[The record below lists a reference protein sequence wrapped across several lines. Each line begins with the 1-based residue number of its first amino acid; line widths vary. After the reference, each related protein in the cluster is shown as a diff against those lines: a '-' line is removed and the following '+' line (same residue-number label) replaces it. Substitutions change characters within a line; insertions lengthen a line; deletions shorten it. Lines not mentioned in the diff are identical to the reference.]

1 MIRQLRRSLGVLAL
15 ALALLGAL
23 ANSAFAHPLGN
34 FTVNHL
40 SIVSVRV
47 DGVHVRYI
55 LDLAEIPTLQE
66 ASSGRSSTVVA
77 TSAAALE
84 LRIGGELV
92 PLRVD
97 SSTVERLPGQA
108 GLDTLRVT
116 IDASAA
122 ASVRDGVRIAYRDQT
137 FPGRIGWHD
146 VVLRGAISDANASAD
161 DPTNELR
168 SYPADATVAPADR
181 LEAQATA
188 AIGANI
194 GSSGAPASD
203 TSRFALDVSADR
215 LTGFLRTG
223 PADLVAL
230 VAALCVAMF
239 LGALHALGPGHGKA
253 MVAAYLV
260 GSKGSARDAV
270 ILGGTVTITHTLGV
284 YALGLV
290 TLVAAQFLLP
300 EKLYPIIGVISGA
313 LVVLIGLG
321 LLRAR
326 LGRASRGPGR
336 IGDGD
341 HADHHEHAH
350 GEGPGLHR
358 HDGPVGLKALLAL
371 GVSGGLLPC
380 PTALVVLLA
389 AVSFHNLLL
398 GMVLV
403 VAFSVGL
410 AAVLM
415 GIGLALVAGQGVL
428 RRSAAATRVARSR
441 LAVTTARYLPAGSAA
456 AITIA
461 GLIITVSAAK
471 GLS

>member
-1 MIRQLRRSLGVLAL
+1 MIRLRRSLAVLLL
-15 ALALLGAL
+15 ALALLPAL
-23 ANSAFAHPLGN
+23 ANAAFAHPLGN

-40 SIVSVRV
+40 SIVTVRA

-66 ASSGRSSTVVA
+66 TNSGSISTIVA

-92 PLRVD
+92 PMRVD
-97 SSTVERLPGQA
+97 DSTLERLAGQA

-122 ASVRDGVRIAYRDQT
+122 ATVRDGVRIAYRDQS

-146 VVLRGAISDANASAD
+146 VVLRGAITEASAGAD

-168 SYPADATVAPADR
+168 SYPADATVAPPDR
-181 LEAQATA
+181 LEARATA
-188 AIGANI
+188 RMSADVG
-194 GSSGAPASD
+194 GSGALASD
-203 TSRFALDVSADR
+203 ASRFAVDLSADR

-223 PADLVAL
+223 GADIGAL
-230 VAALCVAMF
+230 LAALGVAMF
-239 LGALHALGPGHGKA
+239 LGGLHALGPGHGKA

-260 GSKGSARDAV
+260 GARGTAKDAV
-270 ILGGTVTITHTLGV
+270 ILGTTVTVTHTLGV

-300 EKLYPIIGVISGA
+300 EKLYPIFGVISGL
-313 LVVLIGLG
+313 LVVAIGLG
-321 LLRAR
+321 LLRTRLRRSAR
-326 LGRASRGPGR
+326 GTDSH
-336 IGDGD
+336 DHGD
-341 HADHHEHAH
+341 HDGHAH
-350 GEGPGLHR
+350 GNGPGLHR
-358 HDGPVGLKALLAL
+358 HDRPNGMRGLLAL

-389 AVSFHNLLL
+389 AVSFHNVVL

-403 VAFSVGL
+403 AAFSVGL

-415 GIGLALVAGQGVL
+415 ALGLAIVAGRGIL
-428 RRSAAATRVARSR
+428 RRNPAAARVAGSR
-441 LAVTTARYLPAGSAA
+441 LFAMATRYLPAASAT
-456 AITIA
+456 AITLA
-461 GLIITVSAAK
+461 GLAITVSAVR
-471 GLS
+471 GPS